1 MSFRILDSDEIWLWA
16 GFRADWIEQERK
28 GKERKGKDS
37 EYVRHGKQGMGG
49 KRRCRE

>member
-28 GKERKGKDS
+28 GKDS

-49 KRRCRE
+49 NRRCRE